1 MKKMRNFTL
10 HDNGCF
16 DLSKLQCGE
25 GPFNDEDLENLRLI
39 SNVDL
44 NHIQLEGNSN
54 LLVFPQSLGEYG
66 DKLGDQII
74 FKLFHQ
80 QLQTGNLMGFV
91 GVNDTSIAILSRFAK
106 KGSDFFLHYM
116 LTKIFAL
123 NVFNLSHSFDN
134 ETIFDFLLYLFPWH
148 LSEALSQGLFK
159 TYRRFEYNDS
169 RLRGPINVA
178 RHIKENNPFVGKVA
192 YNTREH
198 TFDNPVTQ
206 LVRHTIEYIKD
217 HPFGNNILNGSQE
230 IRNAVQSIIYSTP
243 SYNNTDRQSVINEN
257 LKPVIHPFFTEYYDL
272 QRLCLQ
278 ILNQEG
284 LKYGSQKDKVFGV
297 LFDGAWLWEEYL
309 NTLLSPMGF
318 KHPRNKTGEGRIS
331 LFQHGGYP
339 RYPDFMKGNC
349 IIDAKYKRLKDSGI
363 DRDDLHQ
370 IISYMYVEKATQG
383 MVVYPSN
390 IKTEKEIIGILRGY
404 GGEFSKLGLLI
415 PLANDI
421 TDFIQKI
428 NLEEK
433 LLTYHIED

>member
-16 DLSKLQCGE
+16 DLSKLQCKE

-66 DKLGDQII
+66 DGLGKLTI
-74 FKLFHQ
+74 FNLSHQ
-80 QLQTGNLMGFV
+80 QFQTGNLMGFV
-91 GVNDTSIAILSRFAK
+91 GVNDTGFAIQSRFAK
-106 KGSDFFLHYM
+106 KGPDFFLHYL
-116 LTKIFAL
+116 LTKVFAL
-123 NVFNLSHSFDN
+123 NVFSLSHSFDKEN
-134 ETIFDFLLYLFPWH
+134 VFDFLLYLFPWY
-148 LSEALSQGLFK
+148 LTEAFSQGVFK
-159 TYRRFEYNDS
+159 TYRRFEFNDS
-169 RLRGPINVA
+169 RLRGPVNVS
-178 RHIKENNPFVGKVA
+178 RHLKENIPFVGKVA

-198 TFDNPVTQ
+198 TLDNPVTQ
-206 LVRHTIEYIKD
+206 LARHTIEYIKN

-243 SYNNTDRQSVINEN
+243 SYSNKDRQSVVNEN
-257 LKPVIHPFFTEYYDL
+257 LKPVIHPYFTAYYDL

-284 LKYGSQKDKVFGV
+284 LKYGAQKDKVFGV

-390 IKTEKEIIGILRGY
+390 IKTEKETIGILRGY

-415 PLANDI
+415 PLANNI

-433 LLTYHIED
+433 LLTNHIED